1 MQKNNK
7 YCKKNKKNDII
18 EISKFRRII
27 MKYKRILLKLSGESL
42 QGESAFGY
50 NQEAVNAIVDEIGKL
65 HKGGTE
71 IAIVIGGGNI
81 MRGKNI
87 AGHGVSPATA
97 DYMGMMSTIMNALYL
112 QDVLKFKG
120 IENRVMT
127 AIGVNE
133 VAEPFIRLKAL
144 KHLSRNRVV
153 ILAAGTGNP
162 FSTTDTA
169 AALKAQELEC
179 DVIVK
184 ATKVEGI
191 YNKDPMKNKD
201 AIKYDNITY
210 MKAIQDNLEVMDM
223 TAFTMCKDSKI
234 PIIVCNVLGKNN
246 LKNIAKGEKV
256 GTLVSE

>member
-1 MQKNNK
+1 MAK
-7 YCKKNKKNDII
+7 
-18 EISKFRRII
+18 SK
-27 MKYKRILLKLSGESL
+27 LL
-42 QGESAFGY
+42 
-50 NQEAVNAIVDEIGKL
+50 
-65 HKGGTE
+65 
-71 IAIVIGGGNI
+71 
-81 MRGKNI
+81 
-87 AGHGVSPATA
+87 
-97 DYMGMMSTIMNALYL
+97 
-112 QDVLKFKG
+112 
-120 IENRVMT
+120 
-127 AIGVNE
+127 
-133 VAEPFIRLKAL
+133 
-144 KHLSRNRVV
+144 
-153 ILAAGTGNP
+153 
-162 FSTTDTA
+162 TDTQY